1 MLINMN
7 QLLEIAK
14 ENHFAVGA
22 FNVADSNF
30 LRVVIEAAEEK
41 RCTSDYRSPSDRI
54 RFYQR

>member
-7 QLLEIAK
+7 QMLEIAK

-30 LRVVIEAAEEK
+30 LRVPRLKIVWRNPCGFESHH
-41 RCTSDYRSPSDRI
+41 RHQNFQP
-54 RFYQR
+54 